1 MSVIMGGRAYE
12 GAASGDAEPIVLLR
26 DEQFRSTPITRRMHL
41 KVSHNA
47 CGSILRLDLSAVV
60 QAEVAATRNAGRIE
74 T

>member
-12 GAASGDAEPIVLLR
+12 GAASDDAEPIVLLR
-26 DEQFRSTPITRRMHL
+26 DEQFRSAPITHQMHL
-41 KVSHNA
+41 KVSHHA